1 MSLGFKYA
9 ALSNIGKIR
18 QSNQDSGYAGP
29 NLLVLADGMGG
40 PAGGDIASSIAIDHL
55 RGLDCPADNPEQA
68 LDSLRDAINEAH
80 QELCERSTQD
90 PALAGLGTTC
100 IAIRRSEND
109 LTMTHIGDSRA
120 YRLRGGELRQMTN
133 DHSFVQYLVDTGQLT
148 PDQAENHPQR
158 SVLLRVL
165 GDSQED
171 VTLDESHP
179 EFTVGDRWLLCSDGL
194 CGFVSGQTIGKVLYR
209 SESPKQA
216 CESLVELALK
226 AGGPDN
232 VTCVVA
238 EIVENPDQDEPE
250 VVGAA
255 ATDRLQQVRCQ
266 HDESMPVAESRNPD
280 TPTPDLDSPASSSE
294 SSISSFET
302 SSEDETADSV
312 LEQAQAAVP
321 TESLTDKNSAPK
333 FRWGRAIGVIVG
345 IIVLITLFALALWY
359 GLSQRSSTSLPE
371 SAVTVSQVSLP
382 ATSAPLVETSTT
394 AGQAKTPAISI

>member
-1 MSLGFKYA
+1 MSIGFNYA
-9 ALSNIGKIR
+9 AFSDIGKIR

-55 RGLDCPADNPEQA
+55 RPLDVEADNPEEA
-68 LDSLRDAINEAH
+68 LDGLREAIAQAH

-100 IAIRRSEND
+100 IAIRRSKD
-109 LTMTHIGDSRA
+109 ALTMTHIGDSRA

-148 PDQAENHPQR
+148 SEQAENHPQR

-194 CGFVSGQTIGKVLYR
+194 CGFVSGQTIGKILYR
-209 SESPKQA
+209 SETPQQA

-232 VTCVVA
+232 ITCVIA
-238 EIVENPDQDEPE
+238 DIVEDPQQSEPQ

-255 ATDRLQQVRCQ
+255 ATDRLAQLRSQQ
-266 HDESMPVAESRNPD
+266 AEDALDD
-280 TPTPDLDSPASSSE
+280 TIAVNQDAKDTTGDN
-294 SSISSFET
+294 
-302 SSEDETADSV
+302 EDEDEDRSFSEAR
-312 LEQAQAAVP
+312 AAVP
-321 TESLTDKNSAPK
+321 TEPLAEETPAPK
-333 FRWGRAIGVIVG
+333 YRWGRIIGVIVG
-345 IIVLITLFALALWY
+345 LLALLALFAGALWY
-359 GLSQRSSTSLPE
+359 GMSARPTPTPTATLTSVSEVESPASSPEQTKQAPEPSSPDETSQ
-371 SAVTVSQVSLP
+371 
-382 ATSAPLVETSTT
+382 SAPASN
-394 AGQAKTPAISI
+394 S

>member
-1 MSLGFKYA
+1 MSIGFNYA
-9 ALSNIGKIR
+9 ALSDIGKIR

-29 NLLVLADGMGG
+29 NLLILADGMGG

-55 RGLDCPADNPEQA
+55 RELDTLAESPEEA
-68 LDSLRDAINEAH
+68 LESLRSTLGQAH

-90 PALAGLGTTC
+90 PALTGFGTTC
-100 IAIRRSEND
+100 IAIRRSENA

-171 VTLDESHP
+171 VNLDESHP
-179 EFTVGDRWLLCSDGL
+179 ELKAGDRWLLCSDGL
-194 CGFVSGQTIGKVLYR
+194 CGFVSGQTIGKVLYH
-209 SESPKQA
+209 SETPQQA

-238 EIVENPDQDEPE
+238 DIVENPQQSEPQI
-250 VVGAA
+250 VGAA
-255 ATDRLQQVRCQ
+255 ATDRLSQVRNQ
-266 HDESMPVAESRNPD
+266 LDALSQETLRLESENSDPDITTASDQAEDNSF
-280 TPTPDLDSPASSSE
+280 SPAR
-294 SSISSFET
+294 
-302 SSEDETADSV
+302 
-312 LEQAQAAVP
+312 AAVP
-321 TESLTDKNSAPK
+321 AETKNEETRVPR
-333 FRWGRAIGVIVG
+333 FRWGRITGVLVG
-345 IIVLITLFALALWY
+345 LLVLIGLFWGALWY
-359 GLSQRSSTSLPE
+359 GMYSRPTLTPTPNLTSVSENESKDTSPDRDATATENPSQTESSK
-371 SAVTVSQVSLP
+371 SAQSDKS
-382 ATSAPLVETSTT
+382 
-394 AGQAKTPAISI
+394 

>member
-1 MSLGFKYA
+1 MSIGFNYA
-9 ALSNIGKIR
+9 ALSDIGKIR

-55 RGLDCPADNPEQA
+55 RSLDNEADNPEEA
-68 LDSLRDAINEAH
+68 LESLREAISQAH

-100 IAIRRSEND
+100 IAIRRSED
-109 LTMTHIGDSRA
+109 ALTMTHIGDSRA

-148 PDQAENHPQR
+148 PEQAETHPQR

-194 CGFVSGQTIGKVLYR
+194 CGFVSGQTIGKILYR
-209 SESPKQA
+209 SETPQQA

-232 VTCVVA
+232 ITCVVA
-238 EIVENPDQDEPE
+238 DIVEDPQEQDPQ

-255 ATDRLQQVRCQ
+255 ATDRLVQLRSQQKDDSRDAATKVDRDATDITIEDKPDPE
-266 HDESMPVAESRNPD
+266 DENED
-280 TPTPDLDSPASSSE
+280 
-294 SSISSFET
+294 SSF
-302 SSEDETADSV
+302 SEAR
-312 LEQAQAAVP
+312 AAIP
-321 TESLTDKNSAPK
+321 TESLVEEDSAPK
-333 FRWGRAIGVIVG
+333 YRWGRIIGVIVG
-345 IIVLITLFALALWY
+345 LLVLVGLFAGALWY
-359 GLSQRSSTSLPE
+359 GMSERPTPTPSATLTS
-371 SAVTVSQVSLP
+371 VSEPQSP
-382 ATSAPLVETSTT
+382 AATSEKTKQEVEPSTPTETSPS
-394 AGQAKTPAISI
+394 AAASNS

>member
-1 MSLGFKYA
+1 MSIGFNYA
-9 ALSNIGKIR
+9 ALSDIGKIR

-55 RGLDCPADNPEQA
+55 RSLDHEAANPEEA
-68 LDSLRDAINEAH
+68 LASLREAISQAH

-90 PALAGLGTTC
+90 PALTGFGTTC
-100 IAIRRSEND
+100 IAIRRSED
-109 LTMTHIGDSRA
+109 ALTMTHIGDSRA

-148 PDQAENHPQR
+148 PEQAENHPQR

-171 VTLDESHP
+171 ITLDESHP

-194 CGFVSGQTIGKVLYR
+194 CGFVSGQTIGKILYR
-209 SESPKQA
+209 SETPQQA

-232 VTCVVA
+232 ITCVIA
-238 EIVENPDQDEPE
+238 DIVEDPQQREPQ

-255 ATDRLQQVRCQ
+255 ATDRLSQLRSQQADEAAEDTQ
-266 HDESMPVAESRNPD
+266 ASDHGPLDNLSEDGKEDEDESFSKAR
-280 TPTPDLDSPASSSE
+280 
-294 SSISSFET
+294 
-302 SSEDETADSV
+302 
-312 LEQAQAAVP
+312 AAVP
-321 TESLTDKNSAPK
+321 TESLEEETDTPK
-333 FRWGRAIGVIVG
+333 YRWGRIIGVVLG
-345 IIVLITLFALALWY
+345 LLVLIGLFWGAWWY
-359 GLSQRSSTSLPE
+359 GMSSRPVPSPTATLTLVSETESTDTSPAKEKTTIDNPSQP
-371 SAVTVSQVSLP
+371 
-382 ATSAPLVETSTT
+382 ETSKS
-394 AGQAKTPAISI
+394 AQADKS

>member
-55 RGLDCPADNPEQA
+55 RGLDSPADNPEQA

-109 LTMTHIGDSRA
+109 LSMTHIGDSRA

-179 EFTVGDRWLLCSDGL
+179 DFTVGDRWLLCSDGL

-266 HDESMPVAESRNPD
+266 HDELMPVAESSNPD
-280 TPTPDLDSPASSSE
+280 TPAPDLDSPDSSSE
-294 SSISSFET
+294 NSISSSET

-312 LEQAQAAVP
+312 LEQAKAAVP

-345 IIVLITLFALALWY
+345 IIVLIALFAGALWY
-359 GLSQRSSTSLPE
+359 GLSQRSSASLPD
-371 SAVTVSQVSLP
+371 SATMFSQVSAP
-382 ATSAPLVETSTT
+382 TTSAPLGVPSTT
-394 AGQAKTPAISI
+394 AGQVETPAISI